1 MSQGRVTVELTKQ
14 ELKRLRQG
22 AGLAHPSSVLRLD
35 ASLRRHLTGRD
46 DELSS
51 ADEIVDL
58 IGRVRLHVSEMTPH
72 ERIYAE
78 VDLNL
83 AAEHGYPSLTERQ
96 ESLASALRCASKT
109 VRRHAERAMET
120 LAVLI
125 VSGQAAIVRPAVDAR
140 FETPADVSEAVST
153 PPSQRLG
160 LPSGQ
165 IGRDFEMLAPTVEYG
180 NPVISPFTLPNPER
194 GRLLDLTWE
203 TFGRGVERLKHQI
216 KNLGRRL
223 DVDICFGIN
232 EAGLVMATFLSSAQF
247 NRCPIGY
254 LRCNKVRDQISLDPA
269 SFFPDAKECP
279 TIVLCDFEV
288 KHADVIGVIV
298 REIRDRY
305 PKAELYFAVFGAMV
319 PGDDLV
325 ARDFNDITGGRIME
339 AANFE
344 AVFVAATMSPPG
356 IEPPLELR

>member
-1 MSQGRVTVELTKQ
+1 MSQRGVTVELTKQ

-22 AGLAHPSSVLRLD
+22 PGLAHPSSVLRVD
-35 ASLRRHLTGRD
+35 ADLRHHLTGRD
-46 DELSS
+46 DELRS

-58 IGRVRLHVSEMTPH
+58 VGRLRLHVSEMTPH

-83 AAEHGYPSLTERQ
+83 AAEHSFPTLTERQ
-96 ESLASALRCASKT
+96 ESLAVAMRCASKT
-109 VRRHAERAMET
+109 VRRHSDRAMET

-125 VSGQAAIVRPAVDAR
+125 ATGQAAIVRPVGER
-140 FETPADVSEAVST
+140 GEGSTEATHS
-153 PPSQRLG
+153 SSHRAAQSFA
-160 LPSGQ
+160 LPGGQ
-165 IGRDFEMLAPTVEYG
+165 IGRDFEMTVPTVEYG

-194 GRLLDLTWE
+194 GRLLDLSWE

-223 DVDICFGIN
+223 DVDVVFGIN
-232 EAGLVMATFLSSAQF
+232 EAGLVMVTFLSSAQF
-247 NRCPIGY
+247 NRCAIGY

-269 SFFPDAKECP
+269 SFFPGTRENP

-298 REIRDRY
+298 RDIRDRY
-305 PKAELYFAVFGAMV
+305 PRAELYFAVFGAMV
-319 PGDDLV
+319 HADELVAKDFDDL
-325 ARDFNDITGGRIME
+325 TGGRIM
-339 AANFE
+339 AAAKFE
-344 AVFVAATMSPPG
+344 AVFIAATMSPPG

>member
-1 MSQGRVTVELTKQ
+1 VTVELTKQ

-22 AGLAHPSSVLRLD
+22 PGLAHPSSVLRLD
-35 ASLRRHLTGRD
+35 GSLRHHLTGRP

-58 IGRVRLHVSEMTPH
+58 VGRLRRHVSEMTPH

-83 AAEHGYPSLTERQ
+83 AAEHSFPSLTERQ
-96 ESLASALRCASKT
+96 ESLAAAMGCASKT
-109 VRRHAERAMET
+109 VRRHSERAMET

-125 VSGQAAIVRPAVDAR
+125 ATDRRSTAG
-140 FETPADVSEAVST
+140 TPRTSPVKSPIEMNQPIAMHVAQSPD
-153 PPSQRLG
+153 

-165 IGRDFEMLAPTVEYG
+165 IGRDFEMIAPTVEFG
-180 NPVISPFTLPNPER
+180 NPVIKPFTLPNPER

-232 EAGLVMATFLSSAQF
+232 EAGLVMATFLASAQF
-247 NRCPIGY
+247 SRCPIGY
-254 LRCNKVRDQISLDPA
+254 LRCNKVRDQIGLDSA
-269 SFFPDAKECP
+269 SFFPQVRESP

-298 REIRDRY
+298 REIRNRY
-305 PKAELYFAVFGAMV
+305 PGAELYFAVFGAMV
-319 PGDDLV
+319 REEDLV
-325 ARDFNDITGGRIME
+325 AKDFDDLTGGRIME
-339 AANFE
+339 AADFE
-344 AVFVAATMSPPG
+344 AVFIAATMAPPG